1 MSPSLCRQAE
11 GGRTAAVIA
20 SDLEKLGYKVWLDIY
35 MKNISEDA
43 MMEGV
48 ANSKATIALLS
59 DLSSSKTEKWK
70 LEETLE
76 VQKTQS
82 NLVVFW
88 S

>member
-43 MMEGV
+43 MMV
-48 ANSKATIALLS
+48 WPTARQPLLS
-59 DLSSSKTEKWK
+59 SLI
-70 LEETLE
+70 
-76 VQKTQS
+76 
-82 NLVVFW
+82 
-88 S
+88 